1 MGRDGVGFSGKS
13 VTKVYGSTFS
23 ALREGWRSHFQEKK
37 RYVTLEWPQL
47 GCFGYLRKSLLL
59 SPSLHPH
66 PQVTSGVISQRLR
79 EAETTEKHISAA
91 RERYRVIATRGSVM
105 YFVVANMAEVD
116 PMYQFSLKYFK
127 QLFNATITCSEKN
140 ENLNIRLE
148 ILLKQTTADV
158 YRNVARFVCSRFWCV
173 QGCCSN
179 LFELTKGLL
188 NLKTSSGCRRTIV
201 DEARKF

>member
-1 MGRDGVGFSGKS
+1 MNPPP
-13 VTKVYGSTFS
+13 VTPTG
-23 ALREGWRSHFQEKK
+23 LR
-37 RYVTLEWPQL
+37 
-47 GCFGYLRKSLLL
+47 
-59 SPSLHPH
+59 PH

-173 QGCCSN
+173 PGGWICLS
-179 LFELTKGLL
+179 
-188 NLKTSSGCRRTIV
+188 
-201 DEARKF
+201 